1 MGLTADICD
10 VHRDKVVLAEHI
22 FQRFGQ
28 KTSFYGPIHTVKVYE
43 DNVLVKKALEEIPA
57 GSVLVVDGGA
67 SMRVALMGDN
77 LAAIAQKR
85 ELAGVIINGAIRDS
99 GEIDAMPVG
108 VRALGTC
115 PFKSFKKGEG
125 ERDIPLLFANVEWK
139 PGAWAYVDED
149 GILVSDNELPLE

>member
-10 VHRDKVVLAEHI
+10 VHKDKVVLADPL
-22 FQRFGQ
+22 FQCYGQ
-28 KTSFYGPIHTVKVYE
+28 KKTFYGPIHTVKVYE

-77 LAAIAQKR
+77 LAAIAQNRK
-85 ELAGVIINGAIRDS
+85 LAGVIINGAIRDS
-99 GEIDAMPVG
+99 GDINAMPVG

-115 PFKSFKKGEG
+115 PFKSMKKGEG
-125 ERDIPLLFANVEWK
+125 ETNIPLLFANVEWK

-149 GILVSDNELPLE
+149 GILLSDTKLPLE